1 MKLWEKFLNEVW
13 SVDEQISA
21 KSSIRIFLAVVM
33 LSILVL
39 VLFTNFQPMQ
49 KVF

>member
-1 MKLWEKFLNEVW
+1 MKIWKKFLNEVW
-13 SVDEQISA
+13 SVDEQIST

-33 LSILVL
+33 LFILVL
-39 VLFTNFQPMQ
+39 VVLQNFQPTS